1 MLIQRL
7 LILILL
13 PLVLSAAKVDY
24 LRWDNGMTYLSFLA
38 KHDLP
43 SRPLYWNLD
52 SEDRKLT
59 EEIYSGVRY
68 QILRDDNATTIQQ
81 VLIPISDELQLHI
94 YQDRKGRYTFEAIP
108 IIYNSKTQAFTTTV
122 TSNPSSAIYEAT
134 HSKRAMSAFISG
146 FRKSIN
152 FALHVQ
158 KDDPLVMIYDQKY
171 RFGKP
176 FSMPRLQLA
185 KIRLHGKWHGVY
197 LGADERYYDAKGHEV
212 EGFLLVKPVKRARIS
227 SGFTKRRWHPVLHKY
242 RAHLGIDY
250 AAPRGTP
257 IHAAGAG
264 TIIEA
269 RRSPSYGN
277 VMKIRHADGYM
288 TLYAHQKKFRAGM
301 RRGKRVKK
309 DEIIGYVGTT
319 GLSSGPHLHFG
330 LYKHNRAINPRS
342 VIQVT
347 TKKLTG
353 KKKKQFDN
361 IVKHYDEEAEIILAS
376 NKQVERFIDFAPVCY
391 VKHDDFGE
399 GAEHNEAVRK

>member
-1 MLIQRL
+1 MQRL
-7 LILILL
+7 LILILF
-13 PLVLSAAKVDY
+13 PLILSAAKVDY
-24 LRWDNGMTYLSFLA
+24 LRWENGMTYLSFLEQ
-38 KHDLP
+38 HDLP

-52 SEDRKLT
+52 REDRTLT
-59 EEIYSGVRY
+59 EEIYSGVGY

-81 VLIPISDELQLHI
+81 VLIPVSDELQLHI
-94 YQDRKGRYTFEAIP
+94 YQDRRGKYVFEAIP
-108 IIYNSKTQAFTTTV
+108 IIYQTKHQSFTTTV
-122 TSNPSSAIYEAT
+122 EDNPSAAIYSAT
-134 HSKRAMSAFISG
+134 RSKRAMSAFISG

-185 KIRLHGKWHGVY
+185 KIRLHGTWRGVY
-197 LGADERYYDAKGHEV
+197 LGPDERYYDDKGHQV
-212 EGFLLVKPVKRARIS
+212 EGFLLGNPVKNARIS
-227 SGFTKRRWHPVLHKY
+227 SGFTKRRWHPVLKKY
-242 RAHLGIDY
+242 RAHLGMDY
-250 AAPRGTP
+250 AARRGTP

-264 TIIEA
+264 VIIEA

-277 VMKIRHADGYM
+277 VMKIRHADGYV

-309 DEIIGYVGTT
+309 DEIVGYVGTT

-330 LYKHNRAINPRS
+330 LYKNNRAINPRS

-347 TKKLTG
+347 TKKLRG
-353 KKKKQFDN
+353 KQMQQFN
-361 IVKHYDEEAEIILAS
+361 AIVKQYDSEADEILAE
-376 NKQVERFIDFAPVCY
+376 NKQAERFIDFDSVCY
-391 VKHDDFGE
+391 VHHDQFE
-399 GAEHNEAVRK
+399 KGAAEL

>member
-1 MLIQRL
+1 MRKIVL
-7 LILILL
+7 LMML
-13 PLVLSAAKVDY
+13 PLLLTAAKVEY
-24 LRWDNGMTYLSFLA
+24 LRWDNGMTYLGFLS

-43 SRPLYWNLD
+43 SRALYWNLD
-52 SEDRKLT
+52 REDRTLT
-59 EEIYSGVRY
+59 EEIYSGVGY
-68 QILRDDNATTIQQ
+68 QILRDDNASIEQ
-81 VLIPISDELQLHI
+81 VLIPVSDELQLHI
-94 YQDRKGRYTFEAIP
+94 YKDLNESYAFEAIP
-108 IIYNSKTQAFTTTV
+108 IVYNTKRMAFTTTIE
-122 TSNPSSAIYEAT
+122 SNPSSAIYKAT
-134 HSKRAMSAFISG
+134 HSKRAIGAFISG
-146 FRKSIN
+146 FRKSLN
-152 FALHVQ
+152 FSLHVQ
-158 KDDPLVMIYDQKY
+158 KGDPIVMIYDQKY

-212 EGFLLVKPVKRARIS
+212 EGFLLGNPVRGARIS
-227 SGFTKRRWHPVLHKY
+227 SGFTRRRWHPVLHKY

-264 TIIEA
+264 TIIEM
-269 RRSPSYGN
+269 RRSQSYGN
-277 VMKIRHADGYM
+277 LTKIRHADGYM

-309 DEIIGYVGTT
+309 GEIIGYVGTT

-347 TKKLTG
+347 TKKLKG
-353 KKKKQFDN
+353 KRRKQFLD
-361 IVKHYDEEAEIILAS
+361 IVKRYDDEAEKILAE
-376 NKQVERFIDFAPVCY
+376 NRQVEPYRDFDTVCY
-391 VKHDDFGE
+391 VKHDKFEIEGE
-399 GAEHNEAVRK
+399 EHNATVRK

>member
-1 MLIQRL
+1 MQRL
-7 LILILL
+7 LILILF

-24 LRWDNGMTYLSFLA
+24 LRWENGMTYLSFLA

-43 SRPLYWNLD
+43 SRSLYWNLD
-52 SEDRKLT
+52 REDRTLT
-59 EEIYSGVRY
+59 EEIYSGVGY

-81 VLIPISDELQLHI
+81 VLIPVSDELQLHI
-94 YQDRKGRYTFEAIP
+94 YQDRRGQYAFEAIP
-108 IIYNSKTQAFTTTV
+108 IIYQTKHQSFTTTIEN
-122 TSNPSSAIYEAT
+122 NPSSAIYSVT

-176 FSMPRLQLA
+176 FSMPRLELA
-185 KIRLHGKWHGVY
+185 KIRLHGKWRGVY
-197 LGADERYYDAKGHEV
+197 LGPDERYYDAKGNQV
-212 EGFLLVKPVKRARIS
+212 EGFLLGNPVKGARIS
-227 SGFTKRRWHPVLHKY
+227 SGFTKRRWHPVLKKY

-250 AAPRGTP
+250 AARRGTP

-264 TIIEA
+264 VVIEA

-309 DEIIGYVGTT
+309 DEIVGYVGTT

-330 LYKHNRAINPRS
+330 LYKNNRAINPRS

-347 TKKLTG
+347 TKKLRG
-353 KKKKQFDN
+353 KKKQQFND
-361 IVKHYDEEAEIILAS
+361 IVRRYDSEAETILAE
-376 NKQVERFIDFAPVCY
+376 NKQAERFIDFDSVCY
-391 VKHDDFGE
+391 VKHDQFE
-399 GAEHNEAVRK
+399 KEAAEL